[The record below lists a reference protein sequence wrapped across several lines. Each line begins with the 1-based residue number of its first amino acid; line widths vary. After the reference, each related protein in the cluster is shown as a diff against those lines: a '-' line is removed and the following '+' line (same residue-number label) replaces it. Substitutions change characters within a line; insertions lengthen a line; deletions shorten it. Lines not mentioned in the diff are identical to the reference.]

1 MAGAM
6 TRDRQRCQFRFGV
19 DEKPLFCR
27 VTRPERG
34 RERSRTGEWTRAK
47 AQSTPSS
54 EETVNYLGT
63 IIDPLFSDL
72 CELGAFARDI
82 PSSVATLPLE
92 VLRGGYTPDKVPT
105 A

>member
-1 MAGAM
+1 
-6 TRDRQRCQFRFGV
+6 
-19 DEKPLFCR
+19 LFDTTKRKFSNR
-27 VTRPERG
+27 V
-34 RERSRTGEWTRAK
+34 WTRAK

-63 IIDPLFSDL
+63 IIDLIFDL
-72 CELGAFARDI
+72 CGLGAFARDI